1 MAAPLPLSGIQLR
14 WRGWVFKL
22 KKVNRQQALRRES
35 PRPKPRGK
43 ELLFPAP
50 DSTPWTQQP
59 ENVPV
64 GNLSTIPERGADM
77 EVNLLAPCG
86 AKLPATHGGPRQE
99 QKVLFSELL
108 FPPHFH
114 VEMSDTHNL
123 GSPQTEEG
131 QGSPVQIHSRMGET
145 RAPRERRPWQQEAVG
160 GRGPHH
166 SPGLCVGLCLLG
178 LCVTVTQIVV
188 GVSGPGGAI
197 EKVVLIV

>member
-1 MAAPLPLSGIQLR
+1 
-14 WRGWVFKL
+14 
-22 KKVNRQQALRRES
+22 
-35 PRPKPRGK
+35 
-43 ELLFPAP
+43 
-50 DSTPWTQQP
+50 
-59 ENVPV
+59 
-64 GNLSTIPERGADM
+64 M

-86 AKLPATHGGPRQE
+86 DKLPATHGGPRQE
-99 QKVLFSELL
+99 QKVLLSELL

-114 VEMSDTHNL
+114 VEMSDTHSL

-131 QGSPVQIHSRMGET
+131 QESPVQIHSWMGET
-145 RAPRERRPWQQEAVG
+145 CAPRERRPWQQEAVS

-197 EKVVLIV
+197 EKVMLIV